1 MKIFLCVAFGALVLF
16 FWWVDPAEFAE
27 GELLDDIADQ
37 IRQWDA
43 WVNAAAARLMEFIRG
58 LF

>member
-1 MKIFLCVAFGALVLF
+1 MTLRLYLAFAALVLF
-16 FWWVDPAEFAE
+16 FWSIGPSELVA

-43 WVNAAAARLMEFIRG
+43 SLNAAGRSTVKFIRDH
-58 LF
+58 L